1 MRVRGREK
9 GYNYGSCKGFYCES
23 LHSIATMQA
32 VMHIE
37 GLHTHHS
44 ISVKPCY
51 TKEAKEA
58 TLSYITDPSI

>member
-1 MRVRGREK
+1 
-9 GYNYGSCKGFYCES
+9 
-23 LHSIATMQA
+23 MQA

-51 TKEAKEA
+51 TKEPKEA
-58 TLSYITDPSI
+58 ILSYIADPSI